1 MINKNSLMD
10 AYLALSGSELSHIG
24 MLVAVLAF
32 LHYPSKMDDD
42 FEFKNNCEQIY
53 VLSVITHAL
62 GIFVI
67 IMMRWRPFKASYIG
81 QMVHVCQVLFNI
93 YLVNITVDAYTLFL
107 EFDEKRADNEKLTYL
122 PAHPCKFNLCQ
133 MILYITVVLI
143 CF

>member
-32 LHYPSKMDDD
+32 LQYPSKMDDD
-42 FEFKNNCEQIY
+42 FEYKDVCEQIY

-67 IMMRWRPFKASYIG
+67 ILMKWRPFKASYAG
-81 QMVHVCQVLFNI
+81 QMIHVIQVLFNI
-93 YLVNITVDAYTLFL
+93 YLVNIVVDAYT
-107 EFDEKRADNEKLTYL
+107 
-122 PAHPCKFNLCQ
+122 
-133 MILYITVVLI
+133 VLI
-143 CF
+143 EHNESLPDS